1 MTRRLDLT
9 SLKVAIVH
17 DWLVTYGGAER
28 VLEQIL
34 KVIPNADL
42 FSLCDFLPKGK
53 RDFIQN
59 KPVTTSLLQ
68 NMPGAS
74 KRYRDYL
81 ILMPYAIEQLD
92 LSDYD
97 LVISSSHAVAHGV
110 LTTADQLHISYI
122 NNTMVYVWDMYQ
134 YYLKTAGLDRGL
146 KGLVARPIMHYV
158 RNWDA
163 GTAHRVDKYIAN
175 SEHMSRR
182 LTKLYGRDSEVIYP
196 PVEIDQFSFDPDKAD
211 FYVVVSRLVPFKR
224 IDLVVKAFAQMPHK
238 RLVVVGDGPELKN
251 LRKMAGR
258 NTEFTGFLS
267 TREVNEYVGKAKA
280 FMFSSVEPFGIA
292 VVEAQAAGT
301 PVIAYAGGAAVEIV
315 KQGQTGM
322 FFYEQTPEAIVE
334 AVNQFESSGNRF
346 EPEAARENATRFS
359 AQVFRERFLE
369 FVNKEVESFFSA
381 RVALMESNGQQ
392 PASVTPVSEGDEPSD
407 T

>member
-196 PVEIDQFSFDPDKAD
+196 PVEIDRFSFDPDKAD